1 MEYFK
6 SLGDATDVEHNSEIL
21 NCFRIGYRDPGDAMR
36 AVRKN
41 GEVLGGSWMVGAK
54 WAVRSETCILLRGKA
69 NDKCRTQHRQKHY
82 LDSQLP
88 E

>member
-1 MEYFK
+1 
-6 SLGDATDVEHNSEIL
+6 
-21 NCFRIGYRDPGDAMR
+21 MR

-54 WAVRSETCILLRGKA
+54 WAVRSEICILLRGKA